1 MFKSGNWQNAID
13 VRDFV
18 LKNVRPYDGTDEFL
32 CGATERTNHLWQICL
47 NAISEERA
55 NNGVLGIDNET
66 VSGVASHAAGYIDKD
81 KEIIVGLQTD
91 QLLKRAM
98 KPYGG
103 IAVVE
108 KACQ

>member
-18 LKNVRPYDGTDEFL
+18 LKNVRPYDGEGDFL
-32 CGATERTNHLWQICL
+32 CDATERTEHLWKICL
-47 NAISEERA
+47 DAISEERA
-55 NNGVLGIDNET
+55 NNGVLAIDNET

-103 IAVVE
+103 I
-108 KACQ
+108 